1 MTWTVARRV
10 VSTAK
15 GSVPANAVP
24 EGVEPIRIPKVTPR
38 QKRVRTTRRS
48 VAFLQNKNRYWLYQ
62 APANYAAPGSGDL
75 KVSYGAFPAY
85 GPGSGGVGGDSTG
98 KGGGGGGGG
107 GNWFGFGGSSDG
119 FSMGPLT
126 WVFAA
131 FLSLGGLVA
140 YLKKGSLKSLVT
152 SLLAAGTL
160 AASMLLRSRNLALA
174 SRMQIATAGTLTL
187 LMGLRYLNNPSSVP
201 AGVVTVASLLMTLGY
216 AKDP

>member
-1 MTWTVARRV
+1 MEPSQPTVLVRER
-10 VSTAK
+10 AK
-15 GSVPANAVP
+15 GWSKCKACAAH
-24 EGVEPIRIPKVTPR
+24 
-38 QKRVRTTRRS
+38 RTLRS
-48 VAFLQNKNRYWLYQ
+48 VAGTHDARSLTRSLRCAY
-62 APANYAAPGSGDL
+62 PA
-75 KVSYGAFPAY
+75 
-85 GPGSGGVGGDSTG
+85 GSGGVGGDSTG